1 MKSFCCYYCNFET
14 DDEDLYLQ
22 HGVTKH
28 LNKPMFPNEA
38 EMRRYQLEPKNLRW
52 EKPFGTEEEAR
63 ERLARWA
70 EKRMKEEHEKA
81 KEPKQTKTYSYT
93 EGYTFTRTTLDDYGD

>member
-1 MKSFCCYYCNFET
+1 
-14 DDEDLYLQ
+14 
-22 HGVTKH
+22 
-28 LNKPMFPNEA
+28 MFPNEA